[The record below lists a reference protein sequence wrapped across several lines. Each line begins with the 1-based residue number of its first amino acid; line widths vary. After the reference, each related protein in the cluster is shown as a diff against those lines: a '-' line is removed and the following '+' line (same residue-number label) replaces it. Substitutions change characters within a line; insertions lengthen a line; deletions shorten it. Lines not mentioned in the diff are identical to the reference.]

1 MTAARR
7 EEHLGHTNG
16 MSVAPD
22 RDTALPLAVPMLTA
36 TAWAERIRL
45 AAETQQLAFNG
56 ATSSRRMI

>member
-1 MTAARR
+1 M
-7 EEHLGHTNG
+7 
-16 MSVAPD
+16 
-22 RDTALPLAVPMLTA
+22 AVPMLTA